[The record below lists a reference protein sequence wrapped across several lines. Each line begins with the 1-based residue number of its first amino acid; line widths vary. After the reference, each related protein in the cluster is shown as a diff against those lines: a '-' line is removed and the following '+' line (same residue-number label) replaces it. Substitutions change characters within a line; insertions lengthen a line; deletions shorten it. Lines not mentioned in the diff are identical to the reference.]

1 MCETPFEGGVMLV
14 SCARLRGRTMRV
26 ETCLVR
32 QKIAKIAWSKRSV
45 FSRLPDVSFDMCRDC
60 PEGKAHKIRA
70 AKARSVKAEA
80 SNQ

>member
-32 QKIAKIAWSKRSV
+32 QKIARGKRAV
-45 FSRLPDVSFDMCRDC
+45 FSRFPDMSFDMCRDC